1 MLLPSLLPV
10 ASLVSASLSNA
21 TDSSPKVFD
30 WGSIVPS
37 KQLEYHNCYDGFKCA
52 RLLVPLDWL
61 NLEDERTVAIAI
73 VKLPAAV
80 PDDDPTFGGT
90 VIFNPGGPGVSGVN
104 TAVKGAA
111 RSVQQKLTDKPGI
124 RYYEILSFDPR
135 GVGNTAP
142 ASDCFRSDD
151 FARNAWILEDRGK
164 GSLTSGNT
172 AISYGLG
179 LMKFY
184 SDRCKADEQL
194 NKTLEYVGTPSVA
207 RDMVEIIDKID
218 ELRKSEAGQRLG
230 KRRSQKYRRLAESQG
245 ENAKDDEQVQGNS
258 KKELHSMRGPEDKN
272 NPVPRIQY
280 LGFSYGTVLGNTFA
294 SMFPGRVGRMVLDGV
309 VDAKDYYNRDGSTA
323 LKDTD
328 KMFDEFWRG
337 CFDASVTNCPFRLS
351 YKTPKEAQQ
360 RFWEWITGRDGLN
373 RYPVAVPSANGSLL
387 VIRGSDVLV
396 AAGDALQDPVKKFQ
410 PLALALYE
418 GMINGNLTLMASL
431 VDGTVAKVG
440 DMSHPEPGEII
451 ETLRSFLRN
460 LPLCL
465 LKLAVPLQMGV
476 PQPLC
481 DARPRSEPLYF
492 ARPAAPL
499 LFLSNRLDPVTPLS
513 SARAMAKGHPESGL
527 LIQQSMGHTTWGGGP
542 SRCTWEAVRN
552 YFDDGRIQ
560 AKEFDCPAD
569 CDPWADDC
577 DQTLAK
583 RSNEGGQDWSVGM
596 NMTAAI

>member
-1 MLLPSLLPV
+1 PV

-21 TDSSPKVFD
+21 TYSSPKVFD

-142 ASDCFRSDD
+142 VSDCFRSND

-184 SDRCKADEQL
+184 SNRCKADEQL

-207 RDMVEIIDKID
+207 RDMVEMIDKID
-218 ELRKSEAGQRLG
+218 ELRKSEAGQRL
-230 KRRSQKYRRLAESQG
+230 
-245 ENAKDDEQVQGNS
+245 
-258 KKELHSMRGPEDKN
+258 EDKN

-280 LGFSYGTVLGNTFA
+280 LGFSYGTALGNTFA

-309 VDAKDYYNRDGSTA
+309 VDAKDYYNGDGSTA

-373 RYPVAVPSANGSLL
+373 RYPVAVPSANGSPL

-396 AAGDALQDPVKKFQ
+396 AAGDALHDPVKKFQ

-418 GMINGNLTLMASL
+418 GMIKGNLTLMASL

-440 DMSHPEPGEII
+440 DMCEIGSQQFKPEGTWAVACSDSID
-451 ETLRSFLRN
+451 LRN
-460 LPLCL
+460 HDIDFWNKHIQKQEKISRLFGPFFATFRFACSSWPFRS
-465 LKLAVPLQMGV
+465 KWEYRSPFVTPA
-476 PQPLC
+476 
-481 DARPRSEPLYF
+481 PRSEPLYF

-569 CDPWADDC
+569 CDP
-577 DQTLAK
+577 
-583 RSNEGGQDWSVGM
+583 
-596 NMTAAI
+596 